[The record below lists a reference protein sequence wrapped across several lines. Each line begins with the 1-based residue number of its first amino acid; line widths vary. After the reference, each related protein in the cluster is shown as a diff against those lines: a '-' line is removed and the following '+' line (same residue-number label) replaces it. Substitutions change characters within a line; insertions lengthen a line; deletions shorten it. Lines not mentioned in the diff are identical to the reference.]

1 MKGNVRSK
9 CVAGF
14 TLIELVIV
22 TILLGIISVYAASR
36 YIGKSSFSTYAAQE
50 QAISIVRQ
58 IQLGRMYSNVTT
70 PDDNYQLEISG
81 NCLGSVQ
88 SCDLSDDDAETISNR
103 LLIDDSLTLSST
115 HSLINFDLL
124 GNPDVG
130 AVTITI
136 SNASGT
142 ESNRVCI
149 NAQGYVNG
157 C

>member
-1 MKGNVRSK
+1 MKASSYK
-9 CVAGF
+9 TKQSAF
-14 TLIELVIV
+14 TLVELIVVIL
-22 TILLGIISVYAASR
+22 LLGIISTYAASR

-50 QAISIVRQ
+50 QAISIIRQ

-70 PDDNYQLEISG
+70 PDDNYQLEVSG
-81 NCLGSVQ
+81 SCLGSVQ
-88 SCDLSDDDAETISNR
+88 SCDLSNVGAETISNR
-103 LLIDDSLTLSST
+103 LLIDDNLILSST
-115 HSLINFDLL
+115 HSLVNFDLL

-136 SNASGT
+136 SNAEGT